1 MMAVPWAWGAALA
14 LLLTLTLLVTPG
26 AGVQCFVCSYSPR
39 GNTSRVD
46 GCTKAN
52 FTEEKIET
60 RECALGCESVAAY
73 DRNDELLSYHRNCA
87 TSDTIMTNTCETY
100 TNIILKREVCSCDWA
115 YCNTASRAAPLC
127 AARPSAVLASLLG
140 LGVALRARALV

>member
-73 DRNDELLSYHRNCA
+73 DRNGNCSWLLVRPLPCP
-87 TSDTIMTNTCETY
+87 
-100 TNIILKREVCSCDWA
+100 V
-115 YCNTASRAAPLC
+115 AA
-127 AARPSAVLASLLG
+127 SAVLSCLLPAHCPAYPACPAWLYVSLLASLLA
-140 LGVALRARALV
+140 VLVHSTSCSISLLVLQLLC